1 MSIIPS
7 SKKGFHQPPCT
18 AMEVYELLPEGTLAE
33 VINNTIYMSPVPT
46 FQHQNI
52 LGNLFSDINLY
63 VREKQLGNCL
73 VAPVD
78 VFFDAMNAL
87 QPDIVFISTAN
98 MGIVQDGKIK
108 GSPDLIVEILS
119 TNRKYDEVDKKLI
132 YQRFG
137 GKEYFIVD
145 PSDKSVI
152 SYYHDGKKYQLQDS
166 KKGKVKSKILKNT
179 FNF

>member
-1 MSIIPS
+1 
-7 SKKGFHQPPCT
+7 
-18 AMEVYELLPEGTLAE
+18 
-33 VINNTIYMSPVPT
+33 
-46 FQHQNI
+46 
-52 LGNLFSDINLY
+52 
-63 VREKQLGNCL
+63 
-73 VAPVD
+73 
-78 VFFDAMNAL
+78 MNAL

-98 MGIVQDGKIK
+98 MGIVQYGKIK

-137 GKEYFIVD
+137 VKEYFIVD

-152 SYYHDGKKYQLQDS
+152 SYFHDGKKYQLQDS
-166 KKGKVKSKILKNT
+166 KKGEVKSKILKKT